1 MIPTTGPCAFYISPC
16 RPYGTITQVRG
27 FAPTCREPQG
37 RAIGMLEQWNN
48 GFWDDG
54 MVGLE
59 NQNEYNCIDF
69 LVIVAYF
76 LGRKQKMDV

>member
-16 RPYGTITQVRG
+16 RPYGTITPVRG
-27 FAPTCREPQG
+27 FAP
-37 RAIGMLEQWNN
+37 IGMLEQWNK

-76 LGRKQKMDV
+76 LGQKQKMDV